1 MKDNRHLGKK
11 LRPRSELLLAVAASV
26 MASGAVIPAKAQ
38 SAGADPGSMLKP
50 ATRLAPTDQLIDQTI
65 EARRKFG
72 FRHDPE
78 FVRDLL
84 TQPEKYHALVGR
96 MTGGYY
102 ATPDEAQELAVRLR
116 VQEEA
121 INIMRGARRDPD
133 FRGARTDPDFAG
145 LFVDQKGILHI
156 GFTKSAKEK
165 VQGFQKA
172 TKYPARVQAFKAD
185 RSLAELEALQR
196 RIVETVPKLAPD
208 GIQVSEVAVDI
219 SNNTVRVGVV
229 DLDDSKRK
237 AITSQFPGVEVFEQ
251 PLAIPD

>member
-11 LRPRSELLLAVAASV
+11 LRPRSKLLLAVAASV

-121 INIMRGARRDPD
+121 INIMRGAR
-133 FRGARTDPDFAG
+133 TDPDFAG

-196 RIVETVPKLAPD
+196 RIVEAIPKLVPD
-208 GIQVSEVAVDI
+208 GIQISEVSVDI